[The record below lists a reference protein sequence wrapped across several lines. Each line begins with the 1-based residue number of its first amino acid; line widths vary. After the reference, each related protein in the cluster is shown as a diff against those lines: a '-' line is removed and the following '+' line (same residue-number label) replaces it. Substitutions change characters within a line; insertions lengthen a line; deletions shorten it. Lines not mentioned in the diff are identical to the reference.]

1 MRGRS
6 GKVRRAARAG
16 DLSKGVIVVLSG
28 GFVDEMNPQDVR
40 DRMDGYIAD
49 VNADPY
55 VQAHTNGKGLKFK
68 LLRNQVHP
76 HIHQAEWRKVVQ
88 ALETFKPSPLILVG
102 HSYGGA
108 AAVSVARSL
117 EIGGTTVDLLC
128 THDSIQTIN
137 DLGDPN
143 EVPATVR
150 LNLNPY
156 VIPTPAWMLAP
167 FPIGRRNLRDD
178 GSLDGVINVGLTYNL
193 GGAFSH
199 KNAFYELAGG
209 DKVGG
214 GGFELPHLLLDV
226 TLAVLRGASNADVL
240 TMVQAPLQTLATKSR
255 IVVQLETKNF
265 KKTLTPTAITR
276 FAVAVGA
283 SNAVISDV
291 RDAID
296 TLPKNGTKATY
307 AGPVSSDGDGESHIQ
322 GMAGF
327 NDYFLITHSDK
338 SKEAGRILVVD
349 RRLGQR
355 KFVTEFRL
363 PSLSVGGPALNHAG
377 GCQLIG
383 DVLAVPS
390 ESGQNSSVVAF
401 FDVSN
406 PLRIRELHSSLR
418 IPRTQRDAAA
428 VGITTITRNGKT
440 VWLCGV
446 YDSGSVDFY
455 ESPDLP
461 RGDPFQPLFSSPIKV
476 TEKNHQSLLLFTD
489 QTNQVFAAGLNRGN
503 APYFDRLVLYTVDLV
518 GKSMTPDPDRSYST
532 GGGTRL
538 RWGSGLESVGD
549 QLLLHCT
556 ERNYGRDCDI
566 NTFATTQRSADR
578 AVAGSR
584 RYRIRTPRKKA
595 AARKGAAKRAAKHT
609 RKLKRSEKR

>member
-6 GKVRRAARAG
+6 GKVRRAASAG
-16 DLSKGVIVVLSG
+16 DLSRGVIVVLSG
-28 GFVDEMNPQDVR
+28 GFVDEMNPHDVR
-40 DRMDGYIAD
+40 DRMDDYIAD

-68 LLRNQVHP
+68 LLKNQVHP

-88 ALETFKPSPLILVG
+88 ALETLKPSPLILVG

-108 AAVSVARSL
+108 AAVSIARSL
-117 EIGGTTVDLLC
+117 ESGGTTIDLLC
-128 THDSIQTIN
+128 THDSIQTID

-143 EVPATVR
+143 KVPATVR

-156 VIPTPAWMLAP
+156 AIATPAWMLAP
-167 FPIGRRNLRDD
+167 FPIGRRNLRDVG
-178 GSLDGVINVGLTYNL
+178 GSMDCVLNVGLTYNL
-193 GGAFSH
+193 GGAFAH

-209 DKVGG
+209 DKKAG
-214 GGFELPHLLLDV
+214 GGFERPHLLLDV

-240 TMVQAPLQTLATKSR
+240 TMVQAPLETLATKSR
-255 IVVQLETKNF
+255 IVVELETKNF
-265 KKTLTPTAITR
+265 KKTLAPKAISR
-276 FAVAVGA
+276 SAQVVAA
-283 SNAVISDV
+283 KNPVISDV

-296 TLPKNGTKATY
+296 ALPKKGTNAKY
-307 AGPVSSDGDGESHIQ
+307 AGPVNSDGNGDSHIQ
-322 GMAGF
+322 GLAGSEE
-327 NDYFLITHSDK
+327 YFLLTHSDK

-349 RRLGQR
+349 RRPGQQ

-363 PSLSVGGPALNHAG
+363 PPLSTGGRDALNHAG
-377 GCQLIG
+377 GCQVIG

-390 ESGQNSSVVAF
+390 ESGKNSSVVAF

-406 PLRIRELHSSLR
+406 PLKIRELDSSLR
-418 IPRTQRDAAA
+418 ISRTDRDAAA
-428 VGITTITRNGKT
+428 AGITTVSRKGQS

-461 RGDPFQPLFSSPIKV
+461 GGAPFRPVFSSPIKV
-476 TEKNHQSLLLFTD
+476 TEKDHQALLLFTD

-518 GKSMTPDPDRSYST
+518 GKSMTADPDRSYST
-532 GGGTRL
+532 SGRTRL
-538 RWGSGLESVGD
+538 RWGTGLESVGD
-549 QLLLHCT
+549 HLVLHCT
-556 ERNYGRDCDI
+556 DRNYGKSCDI
-566 NTFATTQRSADR
+566 NTFASARRAADR
-578 AVAGSR
+578 AIR
-584 RYRIRTPRKKA
+584 RSNGATTRKKKTA
-595 AARKGAAKRAAKHT
+595 VRKGAARKAAKRARRA
-609 RKLKRSEKR
+609 KRSSTS